1 MGKTPYPGLDP
12 KAIVKMLD
20 AGERMSKPL
29 NAACTDERY
38 TLVTFWYLEVVKIIL
53 FWQLFLDDELLE

>member
-20 AGERMSKPL
+20 IGERMSKPL

-38 TLVTFWYLEVVKIIL
+38 MLVTFCYLELLKIVN
-53 FWQLFLDDELLE
+53 FCQLFFDDELLE